1 MAQAG
6 LSYEQAPPV
15 SVPFRF
21 FLTAPVFGLLCAG
34 LLVWRG
40 PEVFDSRWMP
50 AALGATHLLTLG
62 FLASV
67 MTGAMM
73 QILPVL
79 VGAPIP
85 APRGVARLTHLALS
99 LGTLSLA
106 GGFVLLQ
113 PTLLR
118 SAVVLLG
125 AGFALFV
132 IAVVVSLARVRAWNA
147 TVGVMWL
154 VAIALAVTVVFGALL
169 AASLGFGIALPT
181 GALHD
186 LHPGWALLGW
196 VGVLVIGVAYQVVPM
211 FQMTPSYSDKLTS
224 WLTWA
229 IFAALVLWTAAKLA
243 LGDAG
248 EPLAH
253 GLALAVAAGYA
264 TFAVITL
271 DLQRQRRRRL
281 ADVTLDFWR
290 VGMVCL
296 IAAAC
301 CWAAR
306 LVGIEGLPDAFD
318 VFVGVL
324 AIVGVALSVVNGM
337 LYKIAPFLVWFH
349 LQTQST
355 GRGTVPHMKKILGDD
370 AQRTQFR
377 VQLVALALLLAAPWW
392 TPLAYPGGLAL
403 AASMILLLRNL
414 LAVTRIYRE
423 VQTRADLARDTI

>member
-6 LSYEQAPPV
+6 LSFEQAPPL

-21 FLTAPVFGLLCAG
+21 FLTAPAFGLVCAG

-40 PEVFDSRWMP
+40 PEIFDSRWTP

-79 VGAPIP
+79 VGAPLP
-85 APRGVARLTHLALS
+85 APRAVARLTHLALVV
-99 LGTLSLA
+99 GTLTLS
-106 GGFVLLQ
+106 GGFVLLE

-118 SAVVLLG
+118 SAVVFLG
-125 AGFALFV
+125 AGFAIFV
-132 IAVVVSLARVRAWNA
+132 AAVVVSLVRVRAWNM

-154 VAIALAVTVVFGALL
+154 VAIALAATVAFGALL
-169 AASLGFGIALPT
+169 AASLGFGLALPT

-186 LHPGWALLGW
+186 LHPGWGLLGW

-211 FQMTPSYSDKLTS
+211 FQMTPGYPDRLTS

-229 IFAALVLWTAAKLA
+229 IFAALVLWTAAQAALA
-243 LGDAG
+243 DAG
-248 EPLAH
+248 Q
-253 GLALAVAAGYA
+253 ALAQGLGVALAAAYA
-264 TFAVITL
+264 TFALITL
-271 DLQRQRRRRL
+271 GLQRQRRRRL

-290 VGMVCL
+290 VGMLSLV
-296 IAAAC
+296 AAAVA
-301 CWAAR
+301 WAAR
-306 LVGIEGLPDAFD
+306 LIAIEAFPDAFD
-318 VFVGVL
+318 VFLGTL
-324 AIVGVALSVVNGM
+324 AIVGVALSVINGM

-349 LQTQST
+349 LQTQRA
-355 GRGTVPHMKKILGDD
+355 GRTAVPHMKKILGD
-370 AQRTQFR
+370 APQRLQFR
-377 VQLVALALLLAAPWW
+377 AHIVALALLLAAPWW

-403 AASMILLLRNL
+403 AVSMGLLLRNL
-414 LAVTRIYRE
+414 LVVMRVYRVT
-423 VQTRADLARDTI
+423 QARDAI